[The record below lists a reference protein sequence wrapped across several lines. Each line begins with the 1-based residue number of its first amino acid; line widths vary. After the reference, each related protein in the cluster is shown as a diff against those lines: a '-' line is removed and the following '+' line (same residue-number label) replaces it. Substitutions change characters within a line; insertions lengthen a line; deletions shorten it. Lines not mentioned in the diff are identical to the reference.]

1 MIDSS
6 PMGARGILSVPFGL
20 LALALAVPPASAQS
34 AEESRM
40 LAHSNLHRRG
50 VDLEPFVL
58 DSDLSRTCMLH
69 ALYLDRNNQ
78 NGHDEDPRLP
88 LYSKEG
94 HEAGQASVLAYS
106 SPEVSVELWMDS
118 FLHRIPIIT
127 PIGDKAGVA
136 WYAGKTKTVAAL
148 DSRRKHDVSRNKDR
162 VILWPPQDA
171 VGIPTQ
177 MSNEI
182 PNPTPYPRSDQAGYP
197 VTVTF
202 HPRKKLTKASGR
214 LLAGIEVVPCFFS
227 SPEEPTVAGALLQQN
242 SLALIPKGPV
252 KHGALHRAEFSV
264 EVDGEPRTIAWTFT
278 TGNRR
283 DLFKWIERRIATA
296 MATEA
301 RAAHEKGKAEAAASS
316 AARRVAGDAVRALR
330 AATEESLPK
339 ALAEARAMLAS
350 LVPADRP
357 PLAAE
362 IRAVED
368 RVAEEV
374 DRAAAEAAR
383 LVAEG
388 RHADAIAALEAVL
401 PRAALVPARAAEVER
416 LVERAREAAADA
428 SGPAWMTLLEARI
441 PPGDRAWMLP
451 AAPPDHLREEDGGIV
466 LDARK
471 DPVALAYLGEAQGWK
486 DYDLSLDVQVEGG
499 AFLCAR
505 ARLADD
511 GTFAGTFFP
520 LEATAARWTELTVRV
535 RGASILLRCGP
546 REETRTADQPS
557 GGFALHVGRGERI
570 RVRNIRVRVRPEP
583 DGAATAG
590 R

>member
-1 MIDSS
+1 
-6 PMGARGILSVPFGL
+6 
-20 LALALAVPPASAQS
+20 
-34 AEESRM
+34 M

-58 DSDLSRTCMLH
+58 DSELSASCMKH

-106 SPEVSVELWMDS
+106 SPEVSVDLWMDS

-136 WYAGKTKTVAAL
+136 WYAGKNMTVAAL
-148 DSRRKHDVSRNKDR
+148 DSRRKQDVSRNPDR
-162 VILWPPQDA
+162 VILWPPEDA

-202 HPRKKLTKASGR
+202 HARKKLTKASGR
-214 LLAGIEVVPCFFS
+214 LTVGLEVVPCFFT

-242 SLALIPKGPV
+242 SLALTPKGPV

-283 DLFKWIERRIATA
+283 DLFKWIERRVAGK
-296 MATEA
+296 MAAEA

-316 AARRVAGDAVRALR
+316 VARRVVGDAVRALR
-330 AATEESLPK
+330 AATDETLPR
-339 ALAEARAMLAS
+339 ALSEARATLAA
-350 LVPADRP
+350 LPPAERL

-362 IRAVED
+362 IKAVED
-368 RVAEEV
+368 RVAEDV
-374 DRAAAEAAR
+374 DRAAASAAR
-383 LVAEG
+383 LSAEG
-388 RHADAIAALEAVL
+388 RHGEAIAALEAVQS
-401 PRAALVPARAAEVER
+401 RAALVPARAAEVEG
-416 LVERAREAAADA
+416 LLDRAREAGADA
-428 SGPAWMTLLEARI
+428 SAPAWTTLLESKLA
-441 PPGDRAWMLP
+441 PGDRAWMLP
-451 AAPPDHLREEDGGIV
+451 AAPPDHLREEDGGLV

-471 DPVALAYLGEAQGWK
+471 DPVALAYLGPAEGWK
-486 DYDLSLDVQVEGG
+486 DYDLSLEVQVEGG

-511 GTFAGTFFP
+511 GTFCGTFFP

-535 RGASILLRCGP
+535 RGASITVRCGP
-546 REETRTADQPS
+546 GEQTKTAEQPA
-557 GGFALHVGRGERI
+557 GGFALHVGRGERL
-570 RVRNIRVRVRPEP
+570 RVRKIRVRVRPAADP
-583 DGAATAG
+583 SATAG